1 MNEVKV
7 KWLSGMRFEGRSGEG
22 AGVIMD
28 SKKEPS
34 GLEKAPT
41 PMDTVLIAL
50 GGCTGMDVVSI
61 LEKMHV
67 KFESLDIDIKGERT
81 EEHPLVYKKI
91 EIIYKIIGD
100 VDEEKVK
107 KAAELSME
115 KYCSVAAMLK
125 KSAEIDHRVEILR

>member
-1 MNEVKV
+1 MNEIRV
-7 KWLSGMRFEGRSGEG
+7 KWLSGMSFEGRNSEGGEAIMGSRKDSG
-22 AGVIMD
+22 
-28 SKKEPS
+28 PQ
-34 GLEKAPT
+34 APT

-67 KFESLDIDIKGERT
+67 KFESLGIDIKGERAK
-81 EEHPLVYKKI
+81 EHPKI
-91 EIIYKIIGD
+91 YTHIEVIYRIRGD

-125 KSAEIDHRVEILR
+125 KSAEIEYRIEILR

>member
-1 MNEVKV
+1 MNEIRV
-7 KWLSGMRFEGRSGEG
+7 KWLSGMSFEGRNSEGGEAIMGSRKDSG
-22 AGVIMD
+22 
-28 SKKEPS
+28 PQ
-34 GLEKAPT
+34 APT

-67 KFESLDIDIKGERT
+67 KFESLDIDIKGERA
-81 EEHPLVYKKI
+81 EEHPRIYKRI
-91 EIIYKIIGD
+91 EIIYKVRGD

-125 KSAEIDHRVEILR
+125 KSAEIEHRVEILR

>member
-1 MNEVKV
+1 MNEVRV
-7 KWLSGMRFEGRSGEG
+7 RWLSDMNFEGRNSEG
-22 AGVIMD
+22 VEVIMGSRKASD
-28 SKKEPS
+28 SQ
-34 GLEKAPT
+34 APT

-67 KFESLDIDIKGERT
+67 KFESLDIDIKGERA
-81 EEHPLVYKKI
+81 EEHPRVYKRI
-91 EIIYKIIGD
+91 EIIYRIRGD

-115 KYCSVAAMLK
+115 RYCSVAAMLK
-125 KSAEIDHRVEILR
+125 KSAEIEHRVEILR

>member
-1 MNEVKV
+1 V

>member
-1 MNEVKV
+1 
-7 KWLSGMRFEGRSGEG
+7 
-22 AGVIMD
+22 MD

-61 LEKMHV
+61 LEKMRV
-67 KFESLDIDIKGERT
+67 RFESLEIEVRGERN
-81 EEHPLVYKKI
+81 EEHPRVYTKI
-91 EIIYKIIGD
+91 EIVYRIKGD

-107 KAAELSME
+107 KAVELSME
-115 KYCSVAAMLK
+115 RYCSVAAMLK
-125 KSAEIDHRVEILR
+125 KSAEIEHRIEILR